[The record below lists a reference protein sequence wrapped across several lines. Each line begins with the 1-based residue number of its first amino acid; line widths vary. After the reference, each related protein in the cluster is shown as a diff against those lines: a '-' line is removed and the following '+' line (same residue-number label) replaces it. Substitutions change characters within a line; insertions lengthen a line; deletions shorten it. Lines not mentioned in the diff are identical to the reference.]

1 MPVEGEYMQR
11 HDSGVKL
18 RRKKFKWVDPGLI
31 ELSRA
36 RKRAQGVGPC
46 APGSGNLDCEIGTSA
61 IFCFDGMAP

>member
-36 RKRAQGVGPC
+36 RKRVRG
-46 APGSGNLDCEIGTSA
+46 
-61 IFCFDGMAP
+61 FCFDGSGNFDCDTGTGASFCFGGMGG